1 MVKNKKREKRKSAMG
16 CFKGQDE
23 TMALSLYLQQTT

>member
-1 MVKNKKREKRKSAMG
+1 MVKNEQREKRKSAMG
-16 CFKGQDE
+16 CFKGRDE